1 MFDIGWSELLVIG
14 VVAIVVVGPKE
25 LPRLMRTFGHY
36 LGKVRHM
43 AADFQRQFEEAVR
56 DSEID
61 EVRKAMQ
68 DFHAEVSDVTP
79 RGTVDRPL
87 MMPSPAEPAPMPP
100 PAEAALPA
108 PKPKPRAKK
117 AAPAKTVPAKTGRSP
132 SQKQD
137 AQATRQEARGGRV
150 VSDQDQKDID
160 ATKAPLMEHLIELRR
175 RLIWSLGAIAI
186 AFAVCFY
193 FSRPLYNLLLWPYR
207 LAAGVDTPIEMIY
220 TAPQEFFFTEMKLA
234 LFGAIFIAFPV
245 IASQIY
251 MFVAPGLYR
260 SERKAFLPFLAATPI
275 LFLLGA
281 SLVYFVVM
289 PLAMTFFL
297 SMQQSGDNQVHIQL
311 TARVSEYLS
320 LIMTLILA
328 FGICFQ
334 LPVLLTLL
342 ARAGLITAAQLKAKR
357 RIAILIAFIVAAV
370 LTPPDPLSQISLA
383 LPTIALYELS
393 IYAVKLAERR
403 HAAST
408 ASAKPAAKPAG
419 KPA

>member
-1 MFDIGWSELLVIG
+1 MSE
-14 VVAIVVVGPKE
+14 E
-25 LPRLMRTFGHY
+25 
-36 LGKVRHM
+36 
-43 AADFQRQFEEAVR
+43 D
-56 DSEID
+56 
-61 EVRKAMQ
+61 
-68 DFHAEVSDVTP
+68 
-79 RGTVDRPL
+79 
-87 MMPSPAEPAPMPP
+87 
-100 PAEAALPA
+100 
-108 PKPKPRAKK
+108 
-117 AAPAKTVPAKTGRSP
+117 
-132 SQKQD
+132 
-137 AQATRQEARGGRV
+137 QEA
-150 VSDQDQKDID
+150 ID
-160 ATKAPLMEHLIELRR
+160 STKAPLMEHLIELRR
-175 RLIWSLGAIAI
+175 RLMWSLGAIAV

-260 SERKAFLPFLAATPI
+260 SERKAFLPFLVATPI

-281 SLVYFVVM
+281 ALVYFVVM

-342 ARAGLITAAQLKAKR
+342 ARAGLITAAQLKAQR
-357 RIAILIAFIVAAV
+357 RIAILMAFIVAAV

-383 LPTIALYELS
+383 LPTVLLYELS
-393 IYAVKLAERR
+393 IYAVKLAEKR

-408 ASAKPAAKPAG
+408 AAKPAAKPAG

>member
-1 MFDIGWSELLVIG
+1 
-14 VVAIVVVGPKE
+14 
-25 LPRLMRTFGHY
+25 
-36 LGKVRHM
+36 
-43 AADFQRQFEEAVR
+43 
-56 DSEID
+56 
-61 EVRKAMQ
+61 
-68 DFHAEVSDVTP
+68 VSDE
-79 RGTVDRPL
+79 D
-87 MMPSPAEPAPMPP
+87 
-100 PAEAALPA
+100 
-108 PKPKPRAKK
+108 
-117 AAPAKTVPAKTGRSP
+117 
-132 SQKQD
+132 QD
-137 AQATRQEARGGRV
+137 AIE
-150 VSDQDQKDID
+150 

-234 LFGAIFIAFPV
+234 LFGAVFIAFPV

-393 IYAVKLAERR
+393 IYAVKLAEKR

-408 ASAKPAAKPAG
+408 ASKPAAKPAG
-419 KPA
+419 KPAGKPA

>member
-1 MFDIGWSELLVIG
+1 
-14 VVAIVVVGPKE
+14 
-25 LPRLMRTFGHY
+25 
-36 LGKVRHM
+36 
-43 AADFQRQFEEAVR
+43 
-56 DSEID
+56 
-61 EVRKAMQ
+61 
-68 DFHAEVSDVTP
+68 VSDE
-79 RGTVDRPL
+79 D
-87 MMPSPAEPAPMPP
+87 
-100 PAEAALPA
+100 
-108 PKPKPRAKK
+108 
-117 AAPAKTVPAKTGRSP
+117 
-132 SQKQD
+132 
-137 AQATRQEARGGRV
+137 QEA
-150 VSDQDQKDID
+150 IE

-175 RLIWSLGAIAI
+175 RLIWSLGAVAI

-393 IYAVKLAERR
+393 IYAVKLAEKR

-408 ASAKPAAKPAG
+408 AAKPAAKPAG
-419 KPA
+419 KPAGKPA

>member
-1 MFDIGWSELLVIG
+1 M
-14 VVAIVVVGPKE
+14 
-25 LPRLMRTFGHY
+25 
-36 LGKVRHM
+36 
-43 AADFQRQFEEAVR
+43 
-56 DSEID
+56 
-61 EVRKAMQ
+61 
-68 DFHAEVSDVTP
+68 
-79 RGTVDRPL
+79 
-87 MMPSPAEPAPMPP
+87 
-100 PAEAALPA
+100 
-108 PKPKPRAKK
+108 
-117 AAPAKTVPAKTGRSP
+117 
-132 SQKQD
+132 
-137 AQATRQEARGGRV
+137 
-150 VSDQDQKDID
+150 SDQDQKDID

-175 RLIWSLGAIAI
+175 RLIWSLGAVAI

-393 IYAVKLAERR
+393 IYAVKLAEKR

-419 KPA
+419 KPASKPT